1 VRNALNSALTNIAT
15 FVPKLVLFIVIL
27 IIGIIVAK
35 ALSKIISKI
44 LTRVGFDKAIERG
57 GIGKAMQ
64 KSQYDPSDIL
74 AKLVY
79 YAVLLFTLQLAFS
92 AFGPNPI
99 STLLASI
106 IAFLPQVF
114 VAIIII
120 VVAAAIAAGVKSLIQ
135 GSLGGLSYGKTLANI
150 AAVFILGLGVIAA
163 LNQVGI
169 ATTVTTPVLIAVL
182 ATIAGILV
190 VGVGGGLIK
199 PMQARWEGYL
209 TTAEAEAPKIKE
221 QVGAAPSVTDQAKAA
236 KDKAQVAYD
245 QADPATKRAGAR
257 RAVQRAAAGCWS
269 AAAAAPA
276 PPHKHHSDALWAR
289 PGGSVPKRG
298 PL

>member
-1 VRNALNSALTNIAT
+1 MKNALNSALTNIAT
-15 FVPKLVLFIVIL
+15 FVPKLVLFLVIL

-35 ALSKIISKI
+35 ALSKVVNKI
-44 LTRVGFDKAIERG
+44 LERVGFDRAIERG

-120 VVAAAIAAGVKSLIQ
+120 VVAAAIAAAVKALIQ
-135 GSLGGLSYGKTLANI
+135 GSLGGLSYGKTLATI

-169 ATTVTTPVLIAVL
+169 ATTVTTPVLISVL

-209 TTAEAEAPKIKE
+209 STAEAEAPKIKE
-221 QVGAAPSVTDQAKAA
+221 QVAAAPSVTNQAKAA
-236 KDKAQVAYD
+236 KERAQVAYD
-245 QADPATKRAGAR
+245 QAEPSTKRTGAR
-257 RAVQRAAAGCWS
+257 RAEQ
-269 AAAAAPA
+269 
-276 PPHKHHSDALWAR
+276 
-289 PGGSVPKRG
+289 
-298 PL
+298 